1 LGDLRFAEGDLQ
13 AAGELYRQALDLK
26 EEVLKR
32 APDIGSC
39 NIDPAWF
46 LATCPDPRFRDPR
59 RAVALAQEAV
69 KLTRRENGDY
79 LNTLG
84 VAQYR
89 KGEWK
94 AAVASLTEAQRKR
107 GDGDASDWL
116 FLAMAH
122 WQLKEKEQARTCFE
136 RAVKLL
142 RVHEYE
148 PEELGRFRGEA
159 AELLGIQK

>member
-1 LGDLRFAEGDLQ
+1 K
-13 AAGELYRQALDLK
+13 LYRQALDLK
-26 EEVLKR
+26 EEVLER
-32 APDIGSC
+32 ARDIASC
-39 NIDPAWF
+39 NADPAWF
-46 LATCPDPRFRDPR
+46 LATCPDPRFRDPV
-59 RAVALAQEAV
+59 RAVKLAQKAV
-69 KLTRRENGDY
+69 TLTRRENGDY

-89 KGEWK
+89 NDEWK

-107 GDGDASDWL
+107 GDADASDWL

-122 WQLKEKEQARTCFE
+122 WQLNDKGEAHTCFE

-142 RVHEYE
+142 SMHEYE
-148 PEELGRFRGEA
+148 PEELGRFRIEA